1 MARQELNNYMEKIR
15 IGTFGMTV
23 ILSSSR
29 LSLFFKSTTNDHDYE
44 SPCKLREDYW
54 RSVFPAT
61 NQMPG
66 RLHIQMFAAMSGYSK
81 CSTLNAAGNDSF
93 IQFSCS
99 FVCPSQIY
107 LFRRFQQVPHI
118 PRVTLPRNQVVFT

>member
-1 MARQELNNYMEKIR
+1 MARLELNNYTEKVR

-23 ILSSSR
+23 ILSSPR

-44 SPCKLREDYW
+44 SPCKLTEDYW
-54 RSVFPAT
+54 RSVFSAT

-66 RLHIQMFAAMSGYSK
+66 RLHIQIFACMSGYSK
-81 CSTLNAAGNDSF
+81 CSTLNTAGDDRF

-99 FVCPSQIY
+99 FVCPCQIY
-107 LFRRFQQVPHI
+107 LFRRFQQVRYI
-118 PRVTLPRNQVVFT
+118 TFVLLCRGIK